1 MDLRKLWLVILL
13 GVLLCGC
20 KQTADFETVMD
31 ATVTN
36 VPAEKMDVFVN
47 FPEDAANEV
56 MTTEDSGT
64 IYLCDNYTITVQT
77 VPGGNLK
84 STVQNATGY
93 TPEQLA
99 LIETV
104 QGNYK
109 RYCGTWTAV
118 GETGEQVGR
127 CIILD
132 DGNYHYVL
140 TTMADAQIAG
150 KLLQGDWNE
159 LLNSFRIVLP
169 EETVNSGS

>member
-1 MDLRKLWLVILL
+1 MRKLWAVILL

-31 ATVTN
+31 SVVIPVT
-36 VPAEKMDVFVN
+36 AEKMDVFVN
-47 FPEDAANEV
+47 LPENAAKAV
-56 MTTEDSGT
+56 MTTDEYGS
-64 IYLCDNYTITVQT
+64 IYLCDNYTVTVQT
-77 VPGGNLK
+77 VSGGDLRA
-84 STVQNATGY
+84 TVKNATGH

-99 LIETV
+99 LMEIK

-109 RYCGTWTAV
+109 RYCGTWTAA
-118 GETGEQVGR
+118 GETGQQVGR
-127 CIILD
+127 CVILD

-150 KLLQGDWNE
+150 KLLQEDWNDV
-159 LLNSFRIVLP
+159 LNSFRIVLP